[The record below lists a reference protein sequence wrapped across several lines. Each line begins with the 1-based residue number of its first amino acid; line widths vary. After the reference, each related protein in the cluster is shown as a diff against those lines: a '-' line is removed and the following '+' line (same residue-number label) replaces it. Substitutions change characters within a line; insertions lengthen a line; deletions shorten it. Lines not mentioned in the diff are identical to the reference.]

1 MPEKMSY
8 EELRDKY
15 GEWVTRAQIREF
27 SGIEVTK
34 SKNAWVVR
42 GVDRKKGSVIG
53 IGQTC
58 SIAYKLSSVLRNIE
72 ERGERDLSLKGLKK
86 RQKLCRTCRW
96 RSAEQN
102 RGGDAIFCAYCL
114 QVDHHTKH
122 WHKEHGMP
130 NALDML
136 RCPFYEEGDSE
147 KLPMSE
153 WFYTEKMGGDINRA
167 KR

>member
-15 GEWVTRAQIREF
+15 GDWITRAQISAEF
-27 SGIEVTK
+27 GLKVSNRANTWLIQ
-34 SKNAWVVR
+34 
-42 GVDRKKGSVIG
+42 GVERKKANPRGTKGASCVV
-53 IGQTC
+53 
-58 SIAYKLSSVLRNIE
+58 YKLSSVLHNLE
-72 ERGERDLSLKGLKK
+72 AHKERDFSQKGVKA